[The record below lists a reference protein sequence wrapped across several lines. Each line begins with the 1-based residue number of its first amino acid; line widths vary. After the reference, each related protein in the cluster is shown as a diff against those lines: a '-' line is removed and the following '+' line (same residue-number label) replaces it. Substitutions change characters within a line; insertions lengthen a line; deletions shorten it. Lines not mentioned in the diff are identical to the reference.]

1 MEKLEFTLPAA
12 AAPASRGFAQSF
24 ALCGVVASGNL
35 EVLVGAGAV
44 TSLCEV
50 SVTTSARGF
59 APIWQALLSEFAAQ
73 NPAGGTRITIN
84 DMGATPAVVSL
95 RLGQALSEYLGDEG

>member
-1 MEKLEFTLPAA
+1 MEKLEFTLPARA
-12 AAPASRGFAQSF
+12 ATANQGLAQSF

-35 EVLVGAGAV
+35 EVLVGAGAASSV
-44 TSLCEV
+44 CEI

-59 APIWQALLSEFAAQ
+59 APIWEAVLGEFTAQ
-73 NPAGGTRITIN
+73 NPAGGTRIAIN

-95 RLGQALSEYLGDEG
+95 RLGQALSEYLGAEP